1 MSSPHPSQVFAA
13 RPVRGRDWRRRVQS
27 GVLWSLAWIVTSGA
41 LLVVLDIL
49 VSVVSRGAPG
59 LRLSVFLT
67 QTSGVAGGLQNAVLG
82 TLDLIFWSVLFG
94 APVGVLAGV
103 YIALFAS
110 PATARILRFTAE
122 VMAGIPSIVIGYF
135 GYTIMVQAWGF
146 GFSVLAGAISLTI
159 LTLPY
164 IVRTTEA
171 SLRQVPKS
179 YYEGALALGLSPGA
193 ALRSVLLPP
202 ALPGILTGLL
212 LAVSIGLGET
222 APLLYTA
229 GWSNYNPTMHL
240 VKNPVGYL
248 TYVVWT
254 YLNEPFNSAHQL
266 AYTAALLLVLLVLA
280 LQIGVR
286 VLERAA
292 RRASTLSKSF

>member
-1 MSSPHPSQVFAA
+1 MSFFPRSFRESAVPLA
-13 RPVRGRDWRRRVQS
+13 RGRDLRRRIQS
-27 GVLWSLAWIVTSGA
+27 GALWVMAWTVTACA

-49 VSVVSRGAPG
+49 VSVVSRGVPG
-59 LRLSVFLT
+59 LRLSLFLT

-82 TLDLIFWSVLFG
+82 TLDLIFWSILFG
-94 APVGVLAGV
+94 APLGILAGIH
-103 YIALFAS
+103 IALFAS
-110 PATARILRFTAE
+110 PAMGRLLRFTAE

-179 YYEGALALGLSPGA
+179 FYEGALALGLSPGA

-212 LAVSIGLGET
+212 LAISIGLGET

-229 GWSNYNPTMHL
+229 GWSNYNPSLHL

-254 YLNEPFNSAHQL
+254 YLNVPYSAAHQL

-280 LQIGVR
+280 LQVAVR
-286 VLERAA
+286 LLERAA
-292 RRASTLSKSF
+292 RMSSAGNST

>member
-1 MSSPHPSQVFAA
+1 MSSPHPSRALA
-13 RPVRGRDWRRRVQS
+13 GRPARGRGNLRRAQS
-27 GVLWSLAWIVTSGA
+27 FVLWALAWAVTAGA
-41 LLVVLDIL
+41 LLLVVDIL
-49 VSVVSRGAPG
+49 ASVVIRGLPG
-59 LRLSVFLT
+59 LRMSVFLT
-67 QTSGVAGGLQNAVLG
+67 QTSGIAGGLQNAVLG

-94 APVGVLAGV
+94 TPVGVLAGI

-110 PATARILRFTAE
+110 PGTARVLRFTAE
-122 VMAGIPSIVIGYF
+122 VMAGVPSIVIGYF

-179 YYEGALALGLSPGA
+179 FYEGALALGLSPGA
-193 ALRSVLLPP
+193 ALRSVLLPS

-229 GWSNYNPTMHL
+229 GWSNYNPSMHL
-240 VKNPVGYL
+240 IKNPVGYL

-254 YLNEPFNSAHQL
+254 YLNEPYSAAHQL

-280 LQIGVR
+280 LHVGVR
-286 VLERAA
+286 LLERAA
-292 RRASTLSKSF
+292 RTSSSANSL